1 MLSSCVFTLKYQV
14 FMTIACVYL
23 CVACAVVSS
32 HLRMVSRVSSSGL
45 VMDAGKTVG
54 HMWKKKRFPH
64 ILAEGCIINGQD
76 SQMHKMFQLLSRI
89 SKQPIKELYSLGS

>member
-1 MLSSCVFTLKYQV
+1 
-14 FMTIACVYL
+14 
-23 CVACAVVSS
+23 
-32 HLRMVSRVSSSGL
+32 
-45 VMDAGKTVG
+45 MDAGKTVG